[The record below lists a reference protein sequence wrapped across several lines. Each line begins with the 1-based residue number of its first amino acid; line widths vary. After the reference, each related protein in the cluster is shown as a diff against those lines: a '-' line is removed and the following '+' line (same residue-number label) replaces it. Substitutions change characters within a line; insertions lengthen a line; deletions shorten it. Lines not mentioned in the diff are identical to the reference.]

1 LVQWWCTQKGKMAT
15 MEKRSGKWRVLIRR
29 KFTKTI
35 SKTFV
40 TKEDADKYARETER
54 QIDKGFLVS
63 YEEAQKTKFG
73 ELLERYRM
81 EITSKKKSNE
91 TEDYKIKY
99 LQTLP
104 IADAYLI
111 SITPTKIAKL
121 RDALLAERKSSTV
134 CKYLAFISN
143 AWNIARKEWG
153 INLPDNPVS
162 MIKKPIVKDRRDR
175 ILTSKEYEKLL
186 HACSLSK
193 LYSMKGMVI
202 FAYTTGA
209 RYGEILKL
217 QKNDVDFIK
226 RTAMLRDTKNN
237 EDRVLPLTEE
247 AIKVLKEQPLTTS
260 GHFFQAS
267 NDKFKHYWN
276 KAKLIA
282 EVENFR
288 FHDLRAC
295 ALTNFFLP
303 PYNFSIPMVA
313 KISGHKSW
321 KELERYERMKPD
333 VIVSE
338 FKKIRK

>member
-1 LVQWWCTQKGKMAT
+1 MATIRKRKGKWFV
-15 MEKRSGKWRVLIRR
+15 EIRKKHFKPIR
-29 KFTKTI
+29 
-35 SKTFV
+35 KTFIY
-40 TKEDADKYARETER
+40 EIQARKYAREKESE
-54 QIDKGFLVS
+54 IDKGFLVS
-63 YEEAQKTKFG
+63 YEQAQSTKLG
-73 ELLERYRM
+73 ELLERYRT
-81 EITSKKKSNE
+81 EITSKKKGAIV
-91 TEDYKIKY
+91 EDYKIKY
-99 LQTLP
+99 LQTLTTC
-104 IADAYLI
+104 DNYLI

-121 RDALLAERKSSTV
+121 RDQLLADRKPGTV

-162 MIKKPIVKDRRDR
+162 LIKKPVVKDRRDR
-175 ILTSKEYEKLL
+175 ILTPDEYKRLL
-186 HACSLSK
+186 DATGKSK

-202 FAYTTGA
+202 FAYATGA

-226 RTAMLRDTKNN
+226 RTAILRDTKND

-247 AIKVLKEQPLTTS
+247 AMKVLREQPLTTT

-267 NDKFKHYWN
+267 NDKFKHYFN

-282 EVENFR
+282 GLENFR

-313 KISGHKSW
+313 KISGHKTW
-321 KELERYERMKPD
+321 KELERYERNKAHA
-333 VIVSE
+333 IVSE
-338 FKKIRK
+338 FIKIQK

>member
-1 LVQWWCTQKGKMAT
+1 MASIRQ
-15 MEKRSGKWRVLIRR
+15 MRGKWQVLIRR
-29 KFTKTI
+29 KFAKHITK
-35 SKTFV
+35 SFV
-40 TKEDADKYARETER
+40 LKSDAEKYAREKEA

-63 YEEAQKTKFG
+63 YEEAQKTKLG
-73 ELLERYRM
+73 ELLERYRT

-91 TEDYKIKY
+91 TEDFKIKY

-104 IADAYLI
+104 ICDIYLI

-121 RDALLAERKSSTV
+121 RDALLADRKPGTV

-143 AWNIARKEWG
+143 CWNVARKEWG

-162 MIKKPIVKDRRDR
+162 LIKKPIVKDRRDR
-175 ILTSKEYEKLL
+175 ILTPEEYKRLL
-186 HACSLSK
+186 DACSLSK

-202 FAYTTGA
+202 FAYTTSA

-226 RTAMLRDTKNN
+226 RTAILRDTKNN
-237 EDRVLPLTEE
+237 EDRVLPLTED
-247 AIKVLKEQPLTTS
+247 AMKVLKEQPLTTS

-282 EVENFR
+282 GVENFR

-295 ALTNFFLP
+295 AITNFFLP
-303 PYNFSIPMVA
+303 PYNFQIPTVA

-321 KELERYERMKPD
+321 KELERYEIMKPNTVVD
-333 VIVSE
+333 RFIKL
-338 FKKIRK
+338 KK

>member
-1 LVQWWCTQKGKMAT
+1 MAT
-15 MEKRSGKWRVLIRR
+15 IRRKRKGWQVLIRK
-29 KFTKTI
+29 KFAKQI
-35 SKTFV
+35 IKTFV
-40 TKEDADKYARETER
+40 LKEDAEKYAREKESE
-54 QIDKGFLVS
+54 IDKGFLVS
-63 YEEAQKTKFG
+63 YEEAQKTKLS
-73 ELLERYRM
+73 ELLERYRA
-81 EITSKKKSNE
+81 EITSKKKGA
-91 TEDYKIKY
+91 TVEDFKIKF

-104 IADAYLI
+104 ICDNYLI

-121 RDALLAERKSSTV
+121 RDSLLADRKPGTV

-143 AWNIARKEWG
+143 CWNVARKEWG

-193 LYSMKGMVI
+193 LYSMKGMFI
-202 FAYTTGA
+202 FAYATGA

-217 QKNDVDFIK
+217 QKKDVDFIK
-226 RTAMLRDTKNN
+226 RTAILRDTKND
-237 EDRVLPLTEE
+237 EDRVLPLTED

-282 EVENFR
+282 EVVNFR

-338 FKKIRK
+338 FKKIKK

>member
-1 LVQWWCTQKGKMAT
+1 

-104 IADAYLI
+104 IADSYLI

-121 RDALLAERKSSTV
+121 RDALLAERKPGTV

-162 MIKKPIVKDRRDR
+162 LIKKPIVKDRRDR
-175 ILTSKEYEKLL
+175 ILTPDEYKKLL
-186 HACSLSK
+186 DACSLSK

-209 RYGEILKL
+209 RYGDILKL

-226 RTAMLRDTKNN
+226 RTALLRDTKND

-247 AIKVLKEQPLTTS
+247 AMKVLKEQPLTTS

-338 FKKIRK
+338 FKKITK

>member
-1 LVQWWCTQKGKMAT
+1 

-104 IADAYLI
+104 IADTCLI

-121 RDALLAERKSSTV
+121 RDALLAERKPGTV

-162 MIKKPIVKDRRDR
+162 LIKKPIVKDRRDR
-175 ILTSKEYEKLL
+175 ILTPDEYKKLL
-186 HACSLSK
+186 DACSLSK

-226 RTAMLRDTKNN
+226 RTALLRDTKNN

-247 AIKVLKEQPLTTS
+247 AMKVLKEQPLTTS

-338 FKKIRK
+338 FKKIKM

>member
-1 LVQWWCTQKGKMAT
+1 MAT
-15 MEKRSGKWRVLIRR
+15 IRQMRRKWQVLIRR
-29 KFTKTI
+29 KFAKHITK
-35 SKTFV
+35 SFV
-40 TKEDADKYARETER
+40 LKSDAEKYAREKEA

-63 YEEAQKTKFG
+63 YEQAQSTKLS
-73 ELLERYRM
+73 ELLERYRT
-81 EITSKKKSNE
+81 EITSKKKGA
-91 TEDYKIKY
+91 TVEDFKIKY

-104 IADAYLI
+104 IADNYLI
-111 SITPTKIAKL
+111 SVTPTKIAKL
-121 RDALLAERKSSTV
+121 RDALLADRKPGTV

-143 AWNIARKEWG
+143 CWNVARKEWG

-162 MIKKPIVKDRRDR
+162 MIRKPIVKDRRDR
-175 ILTSKEYEKLL
+175 ILTLEEYEKLL

-217 QKNDVDFIK
+217 QKKDVDFIK
-226 RTAMLRDTKNN
+226 RTAILRDTKND

-247 AIKVLKEQPLTTS
+247 AMKVLKEQPLTTS

-282 EVENFR
+282 GVENFR

-321 KELERYERMKPD
+321 KELERYERMKPNAVVD
-333 VIVSE
+333 QFIKL
-338 FKKIRK
+338 KK

>member
-1 LVQWWCTQKGKMAT
+1 
-15 MEKRSGKWRVLIRR
+15 
-29 KFTKTI
+29 
-35 SKTFV
+35 
-40 TKEDADKYARETER
+40 
-54 QIDKGFLVS
+54 
-63 YEEAQKTKFG
+63 
-73 ELLERYRM
+73 
-81 EITSKKKSNE
+81 
-91 TEDYKIKY
+91 
-99 LQTLP
+99 
-104 IADAYLI
+104 
-111 SITPTKIAKL
+111 
-121 RDALLAERKSSTV
+121 
-134 CKYLAFISN
+134 
-143 AWNIARKEWG
+143 
-153 INLPDNPVS
+153 

-175 ILTSKEYEKLL
+175 ILTLEEYEKLL

-217 QKNDVDFIK
+217 QKKDVDFIK
-226 RTAMLRDTKNN
+226 RTAILRDTKND

-247 AIKVLKEQPLTTS
+247 AMKVLKEQPLTTS

-282 EVENFR
+282 GVENFR

-321 KELERYERMKPD
+321 KELERYERMKPNTVVD
-333 VIVSE
+333 RFIKL
-338 FKKIRK
+338 KK

>member
-1 LVQWWCTQKGKMAT
+1 

-104 IADAYLI
+104 IADTYLI

-121 RDALLAERKSSTV
+121 RDALLAERKPGTV

-162 MIKKPIVKDRRDR
+162 LIKKPIVKDRRDR
-175 ILTSKEYEKLL
+175 ILTPDEYKKLL
-186 HACSLSK
+186 DACSLSK

-226 RTAMLRDTKNN
+226 RTALLRDTKND

-247 AIKVLKEQPLTTS
+247 AMKVLKEQPLTTS

-338 FKKIRK
+338 FKKIKM

>member
-1 LVQWWCTQKGKMAT
+1 MASIRQ
-15 MEKRSGKWRVLIRR
+15 MRGKWQVLIRR
-29 KFTKTI
+29 KFAKHITK
-35 SKTFV
+35 SFV
-40 TKEDADKYARETER
+40 LKSDAEKYAREKEA

-63 YEEAQKTKFG
+63 YEEAQKTKLG
-73 ELLERYRM
+73 ELLERYRT

-91 TEDYKIKY
+91 TEDFKIKY

-104 IADAYLI
+104 ICDIYLI

-121 RDALLAERKSSTV
+121 RDALLADRKPGTV

-143 AWNIARKEWG
+143 CWNVARKEWG

-162 MIKKPIVKDRRDR
+162 LIKKPIVKDRRDR
-175 ILTSKEYEKLL
+175 ILTPEEYKRLL
-186 HACSLSK
+186 DACSLSK

-202 FAYTTGA
+202 FAYTTSA

-217 QKNDVDFIK
+217 QKKDVDFIK
-226 RTAMLRDTKNN
+226 RTAILRDTKNN

-247 AIKVLKEQPLTTS
+247 AIQVLKDQPLTTS

-282 EVENFR
+282 GVENFR

-295 ALTNFFLP
+295 AITNFFLP
-303 PYNFSIPMVA
+303 PYNFQIPTVA

-321 KELERYERMKPD
+321 KELERYERMKPNTVVD
-333 VIVSE
+333 RFIKL
-338 FKKIRK
+338 KK

>member
-1 LVQWWCTQKGKMAT
+1 MAT
-15 MEKRSGKWRVLIRR
+15 IRQMRGKWQVLIRR
-29 KFTKTI
+29 KFAKHI
-35 SKTFV
+35 VKSFV
-40 TKEDADKYARETER
+40 LKSDAEKYAREKEA

-104 IADAYLI
+104 IADTYLI

-121 RDALLAERKSSTV
+121 RDALLAERKPGTV

-162 MIKKPIVKDRRDR
+162 LIKKPIVKDRRDR
-175 ILTSKEYEKLL
+175 ILTLDEYKKLL

-193 LYSMKGMVI
+193 LYSMKGMFV

-226 RTAMLRDTKNN
+226 RTALLRDTKNN

-247 AIKVLKEQPLTTS
+247 AMKVLKEQPLTTS

-276 KAKLIA
+276 KAKLAA
-282 EVENFR
+282 EVANFR

>member
-1 LVQWWCTQKGKMAT
+1 MSTIRKRKGKWFV
-15 MEKRSGKWRVLIRR
+15 EIRKKYFKPIR
-29 KFTKTI
+29 
-35 SKTFV
+35 KTFEY
-40 TKEDADKYARETER
+40 KFDAEKYAREKQAE
-54 QIDKGFLVS
+54 IDKGFLVS
-63 YEEAQKTKFG
+63 YEQAQSTKLS
-73 ELLERYRM
+73 ELLERYRT
-81 EITSKKKSNE
+81 EITSKKKGA
-91 TEDYKIKY
+91 TVEDFKIKY

-104 IADAYLI
+104 IADNYLI
-111 SITPTKIAKL
+111 SVTPTKIAKL
-121 RDALLAERKSSTV
+121 RDALLADRKPGTV

-143 AWNIARKEWG
+143 CWNVARKEWG

-162 MIKKPIVKDRRDR
+162 MIRKPIVKDRRDR
-175 ILTSKEYEKLL
+175 ILTLEEYEKLL

-202 FAYTTGA
+202 FAYTTSA

-217 QKNDVDFIK
+217 QKKDVDFIK
-226 RTAMLRDTKNN
+226 RTAILRDTKND

-247 AIKVLKEQPLTTS
+247 AMKVLKEQPLTTS

-282 EVENFR
+282 GVENFR

-321 KELERYERMKPD
+321 KELERYERMKPNAVVD
-333 VIVSE
+333 QFIKL
-338 FKKIRK
+338 KK

>member
-1 LVQWWCTQKGKMAT
+1 MASIRQ
-15 MEKRSGKWRVLIRR
+15 MRGKWQVLIRR
-29 KFTKTI
+29 KFAKHITK
-35 SKTFV
+35 SFV
-40 TKEDADKYARETER
+40 LKSDAEKYAREKEA

-63 YEEAQKTKFG
+63 YEEAQKTKLG
-73 ELLERYRM
+73 ELLERYRT

-91 TEDYKIKY
+91 TEDFKIKY

-104 IADAYLI
+104 ICDIYLI

-121 RDALLAERKSSTV
+121 RDALLADRKPGTV

-143 AWNIARKEWG
+143 CWNVARKEWG

-162 MIKKPIVKDRRDR
+162 LIKKPVVKDRRDR
-175 ILTSKEYEKLL
+175 ILTPEEYKRLL
-186 HACSLSK
+186 DACSLSK

-202 FAYTTGA
+202 FAYTTSA

-217 QKNDVDFIK
+217 QKKDVDFIK
-226 RTAMLRDTKNN
+226 RTAILRDTKND
-237 EDRVLPLTEE
+237 EDRVLPLTED

-260 GHFFQAS
+260 GHYFQAS

-282 EVENFR
+282 GIENFR

-295 ALTNFFLP
+295 AITNFFLP
-303 PYNFSIPMVA
+303 PYNFQIPTVA

-321 KELERYERMKPD
+321 KELERYERMKPNTVVD
-333 VIVSE
+333 RFIKL
-338 FKKIRK
+338 KK

>member
-1 LVQWWCTQKGKMAT
+1 

-99 LQTLP
+99 LQTLQ
-104 IADAYLI
+104 IADSYLI

-121 RDALLAERKSSTV
+121 RDALLAERKPGTV

-162 MIKKPIVKDRRDR
+162 LIKKPIVKDRRDR
-175 ILTSKEYEKLL
+175 ILTPDEYKKLL
-186 HACSLSK
+186 DACSLSK

-226 RTAMLRDTKNN
+226 RTALLRDTKND

-247 AIKVLKEQPLTTS
+247 AMKVLKEQPLTTS

-338 FKKIRK
+338 FKKIKM